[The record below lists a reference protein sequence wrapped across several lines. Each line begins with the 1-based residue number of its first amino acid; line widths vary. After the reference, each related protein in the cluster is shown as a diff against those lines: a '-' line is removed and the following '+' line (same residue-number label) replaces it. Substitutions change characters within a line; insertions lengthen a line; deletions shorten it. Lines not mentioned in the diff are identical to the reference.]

1 MIDGKVFRVGGV
13 DYSVETVPEL
23 NRLYNLWGQVTYQ
36 DTNIQIDK
44 GLSLSRVNNVLIHE
58 ITHAI
63 FHEAGFMEQ
72 DEEMIN
78 RVASVLTQVLR
89 DNDFGFIRET
99 EGPIE

>member
-1 MIDGKVFRVGGV
+1 MVDGKVFRIGGV
-13 DYSVETVPEL
+13 DYTVEMVPEL
-23 NRLYNLWGQVTYQ
+23 NRLYSLWGQVTYQ

-44 GLSLSRVNNVLIHE
+44 GLSPSRVNNVLIHE
-58 ITHAI
+58 VTHAI

-72 DEEMIN
+72 DEEMVN

-99 EGPIE
+99 GEDE